1 MVDALEPDIKDAY
14 VRGGLYGYKII
25 CDETN
30 NTPEVID
37 NEMVILDTAIEP
49 ARGCGK
55 MVQQLTIHRT
65 GGITSATSNG

>member
-1 MVDALEPDIKDAY
+1 MNNGGVYAY
-14 VRGGLYGYKII
+14 NNV

-30 NTPEVID
+30 NTSEVID
-37 NEMVILDTAIEP
+37 NEMVILDTEIEP

-65 GGITSATSNG
+65 GGITSSTITQ